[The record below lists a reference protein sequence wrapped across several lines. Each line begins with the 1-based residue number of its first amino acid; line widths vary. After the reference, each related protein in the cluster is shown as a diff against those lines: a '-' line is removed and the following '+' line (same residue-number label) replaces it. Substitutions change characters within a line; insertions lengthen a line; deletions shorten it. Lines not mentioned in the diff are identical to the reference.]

1 MLHKISDFCKKIDSL
16 KSQSDKLYNLKY
28 NNIKTPER
36 DAEINHLID
45 DIQAT
50 CKLIG
55 NDNKPYDNTNKN
67 NKSEYGDYSGIDHD
81 SLLNEQW
88 TK

>member
-1 MLHKISDFCKKIDSL
+1 MLHKISEFCKKIDAVQA
-16 KSQSDKLYNLKY
+16 QSNRLYDLKY
-28 NNIKTPER
+28 NQPKTVER

-55 NDNKPYDNTNKN
+55 SDDKPYDKP
-67 NKSEYGDYSGIDHD
+67 
-81 SLLNEQW
+81 
-88 TK
+88 

>member
-1 MLHKISDFCKKIDSL
+1 MLHKISDFCKKIDSV
-16 KSQSDKLYNLKY
+16 KSQADKLYTLKY
-28 NNIKTPER
+28 NNPKTPER

-55 NDNKPYDNTNKN
+55 QDTKPYDK
-67 NKSEYGDYSGIDHD
+67 
-81 SLLNEQW
+81 
-88 TK
+88 